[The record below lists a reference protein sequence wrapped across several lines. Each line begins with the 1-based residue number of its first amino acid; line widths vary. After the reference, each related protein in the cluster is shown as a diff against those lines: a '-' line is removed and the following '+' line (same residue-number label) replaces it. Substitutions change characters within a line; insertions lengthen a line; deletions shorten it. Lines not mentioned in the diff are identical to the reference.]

1 MQRVC
6 KDVGAFFAPI
16 ERAISED
23 FIPALF
29 GTSDEVSSL
38 RNLHCLPIK
47 SAGMA
52 LPNPHRSADANYQN
66 SILMNSH
73 LLSSLR
79 GNDSFRSAT
88 HLSVTKEVRAELKIR
103 RSKDNE
109 SVLGHLTKPM
119 TPAMRRTI
127 MRGTET
133 GQWLSSLPTTVNG
146 TQLSA
151 QEFRDALFLRYAIP
165 PPDLPSVCDGCG
177 QKFDVD
183 HGLQC
188 KTGGLV
194 ILRHNEIRDELE
206 YLAAQALTPSA
217 VATNP

>member
-1 MQRVC
+1 
-6 KDVGAFFAPI
+6 
-16 ERAISED
+16 
-23 FIPALF
+23 
-29 GTSDEVSSL
+29 
-38 RNLHCLPIK
+38 
-47 SAGMA
+47 MA

-79 GNDSFRSAT
+79 GNDTFRSAT
-88 HLSVTKEVRAELKIR
+88 HISVTKEVRAELKIR

-165 PPDLPSVCDGCG
+165 PPDLPSV
-177 QKFDVD
+177 V
-183 HGLQC
+183 L
-188 KTGGLV
+188 
-194 ILRHNEIRDELE
+194 
-206 YLAAQALTPSA
+206 A
-217 VATNP
+217 VARNLTSIRFGNKYLYILPVSGKNSTDPVENPVELHLL